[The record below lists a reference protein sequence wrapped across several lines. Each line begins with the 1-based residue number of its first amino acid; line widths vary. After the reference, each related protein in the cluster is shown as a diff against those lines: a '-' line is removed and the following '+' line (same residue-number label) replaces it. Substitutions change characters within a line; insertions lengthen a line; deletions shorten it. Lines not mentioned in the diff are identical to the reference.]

1 MLVDD
6 TPGDK
11 MKQLLGYL
19 KKVNQEISKL
29 QGRPFFEALRFF
41 IIYLLVGIVW
51 IVWSDKWLAAV
62 VSDYDTFIEMQTYKG
77 WFYVITSGLL
87 FFFILKSRLALLKDL
102 SDKLIHQAT
111 YDDLTQLPNKS
122 KLTQMIDLKIGHSES
137 NDQYALICMDF
148 DDFSNVN
155 ELLGYHIGD
164 QLISSVSMR
173 VKSLINEED
182 IIGRDSDGFV
192 FFINLNK
199 YPEDQLID
207 FLEEIKKSVNQSLN
221 IENQILFMTC
231 TMGVSR
237 YPQDGHTF
245 VELYKAANAAIHQL
259 KEKGKNDYH
268 FFAQEYHLKR
278 LERVTMMNE
287 LRKSIEQRDL
297 HFVYQPIYQMI
308 ENKIIGFETL
318 IRWISPTF
326 GPVSPAIFIEYSEN
340 TGLIQL
346 IDEFVFESV
355 IQLRKEWCQSEYKNI
370 MISLNLS
377 AKGLASAQ
385 LMTKVASLIQLH
397 KIDPKYIQ
405 IEITETALIA
415 NFDIAIEHLK
425 FLRSLGFSIA
435 LDDFGSG
442 YSSLTYLQTLPIDTL
457 KIDRTFTKNIGLDVK
472 QDMILEAI
480 INLADE
486 LDLKLVIEGIEN
498 VQQRDFLLEHQC
510 LFGQGYFFGQPLEL
524 TKACDLVNKDLKEAN
539 IKSFSDVI

>member
-1 MLVDD
+1 MRR
-6 TPGDK
+6 
-11 MKQLLGYL
+11 LLEFLQKANQSIL
-19 KKVNQEISKL
+19 KL
-29 QGRPFFEALRFF
+29 RGRPFFEAARFL
-41 IIYLLVGIVW
+41 IIYLLVGVVW

-62 VSDYDTFIEMQTYKG
+62 VSDYETFVEMQTYKG
-77 WFYVITSGLL
+77 WFYVIASGLL
-87 FFFILKSRLALLKDL
+87 FFVILKSRLSLLKDL

-122 KLTQMIDLKIGHSES
+122 KLTQMIDQVINRSERD
-137 NDQYALICMDF
+137 DQFALICMDF

-164 QLISSVSMR
+164 QLISSVSDR
-173 VKSLINEED
+173 LKPLIDEED

-192 FFINLNK
+192 FFVNLDK
-199 YPEDQLID
+199 YPGDQLTD
-207 FLEEIKKSVNQSLN
+207 FLEEIKKNVNQSLI
-221 IENQILFMTC
+221 IENQMLFLTC
-231 TMGVSR
+231 TMGISR
-237 YPQDGHTF
+237 FPQDGNSFT
-245 VELYKAANAAIHQL
+245 ELYKAANAAIHQL

-268 FFAQEYHLKR
+268 FFAEEFHLKR

-287 LRKSIEQRDL
+287 LRKSIDNRDL
-297 HFVYQPIYQMI
+297 SFVFQPIYQMI
-308 ENKIIGFETL
+308 VNKIIGFEIL
-318 IRWISPTF
+318 IRWESPTF
-326 GPVSPAIFIEYSEN
+326 GSVSPAIFIEYSEN

-355 IQLRKEWCQSEYKNI
+355 IRLRKEWCHSEYKDI
-370 MISLNLS
+370 VISLNLS
-377 AKGLASAQ
+377 AKGLASPQ
-385 LMTKVASLIQLH
+385 LMAKVASLVQLYG
-397 KIDPKYIQ
+397 IDPHHIQ

-415 NFDIAIEHLK
+415 NFDIAIEHLH
-425 FLRSLGFSIA
+425 FLRNLGFSIA

-457 KIDRTFTKNIGLDVK
+457 KIDRMFTKNIGLDAK

-480 INLADE
+480 INLAAQ

-524 TKACDLVNKDLKEAN
+524 AKACELVKKEINEAN
-539 IKSFSDVI
+539 SKNKGDMI

>member
-1 MLVDD
+1 MRR
-6 TPGDK
+6 
-11 MKQLLGYL
+11 LLGFL
-19 KKVNQEISKL
+19 QKVNQSILKF
-29 QGRPFFEALRFF
+29 QGRPFFEAVRFL
-41 IIYLLVGIVW
+41 IIYLLVGVVW

-62 VSDYDTFIEMQTYKG
+62 VSDYETFIEMQTYKG
-77 WFYVITSGLL
+77 WFYVITSGVL
-87 FFFILKSRLALLKDL
+87 FFVILKSRLSLLKDL

-111 YDDLTQLPNKS
+111 YDELTQLPNKS
-122 KLTQMIDLKIGHSES
+122 KLTQMIDQMIGRCGL
-137 NDQYALICMDF
+137 DDRFALICMDF

-164 QLISSVSMR
+164 QLISSISDR
-173 VKSLINEED
+173 VKPLINQED

-192 FFINLNK
+192 FFVNLNK
-199 YPEDQLID
+199 YPEDQLTD

-221 IENQILFMTC
+221 IENQMLFLTC
-231 TMGVSR
+231 TMGISQF
-237 YPQDGHTF
+237 PQDGNSF
-245 VELYKAANAAIHQL
+245 AELYKAANAAIHQL

-268 FFAQEYHLKR
+268 FFAEEFHLKR

-287 LRKSIEQRDL
+287 LRNSIDNRDL
-297 HFVYQPIYQMI
+297 HFVFQPIYQMT
-308 ENKIIGFETL
+308 ENRIIGFETL
-318 IRWISPTF
+318 IRWESPTF
-326 GPVSPAIFIEYSEN
+326 GSVSPAIFIEYSEN

-355 IQLRKEWCQSEYKNI
+355 IRLRKEWCHNEYKDI
-370 MISLNLS
+370 VISLNLS

-385 LMTKVASLIQLH
+385 LMTKVASLVQLYE
-397 KIDPKYIQ
+397 IDPHHIQ

-415 NFDIAIEHLK
+415 NFDVAIEHLH
-425 FLRSLGFSIA
+425 FLRNLGFSIA

-457 KIDRTFTKNIGLDVK
+457 KIDRTFTKNIGLDAK

-480 INLADE
+480 INLAAQ

-498 VQQRDFLLEHQC
+498 VQQKDFLMEHQC

-524 TKACDLVNKDLKEAN
+524 SKACDLVKKEIIEAN
-539 IKSFSDVI
+539 SKNKGDMI